1 MNPMVENYFMENYMF
16 CNHAPKR
23 HAVPK
28 EPPKPVKKKHP
39 NIVAIFEKT
48 YKVYMRT
55 SDTVTIKEQRT
66 FGKLRTGDK
75 YLDEAL
81 ENELTTVLLTI
92 NDMVEY
98 YKEGISFHLANEE
111 DAKSIYEA
119 VQAHT
124 GEWRDALRY
133 AYNMGDAPIED
144 LIHMENFTA
153 TIYQH
158 AKFSYEKRPEFNAA
172 TGTLAAFLYSKNAL
186 PGITYINNNRTEA
199 RDESGERRNVKE
211 LKYEPN
217 IDVFKNALMQQI
229 GIGRQ

>member
-1 MNPMVENYFMENYMF
+1 MF

-48 YKVYMRT
+48 YSVIIRT
-55 SDTVTIKEQRT
+55 ADTVSIEEQRAI
-66 FGKLRTGDK
+66 GKLRTGDK
-75 YLDEAL
+75 RIDEAL
-81 ENELTTVLLTI
+81 EKEMSTISMTI

-98 YKEGISFHLANEE
+98 YKEGISFYLANEE
-111 DAKSIYEA
+111 DAKAIYEA

-124 GEWRDALRY
+124 SEWRSALRF

-144 LIHMENFTA
+144 LIMMENFTSS
-153 TIYQH
+153 IYQL

-172 TGTLAAFLYSKNAL
+172 TGTLAAFLYSRSAL
-186 PGITYINNNRTEA
+186 PGITYVNNARTEA
-199 RDESGERRNVKE
+199 RDETAERRNVKE

-229 GIGRQ
+229 GVGRQ